1 VVNFRGNVQPI
12 IAGGGIGASAVP
24 PGGSTPTLAGE
35 AKWLLGIG
43 GTWIILTL
51 MVDLGD
57 TADLAVAL
65 ALVIMGSVLLTY
77 GADVFTALGISTIAP
92 TSSPTTQGA

>member
-1 VVNFRGNVQPI
+1 VANV
-12 IAGGGIGASAVP
+12 A
-24 PGGSTPTLAGE
+24 STPASGSSLSGE
-35 AKWLLGIG
+35 MKWLLGIG

-77 GADVFTALGISTIAP
+77 GADVFKSLGISTVAP
-92 TSSPTTQGA
+92 TASPTTQGA